1 MSARI
6 RAHCPLPTCQSQGAL
21 GVNELISTCVDKI
34 NNVFSIADD
43 LEGYVHLLS
52 KVTASKNSKVT
63 FFYCHIQTDENTK
76 VCAVCYSPEKSINI
90 QQAYKNKSQVKI
102 SGVKAS
108 VTKRFHA
115 GLDEYTIT
123 KKAKIMPSSP
133 TFEYNEALSSTVFTR
148 LSTAALFK
156 FSELQMRCSLKKLLF
171 VNYRR
176 TFNNKINKF

>member
-1 MSARI
+1 MSGRI
-6 RAHCPLPTCQSQGAL
+6 VRYPLVNLRAHSGAL
-21 GVNELISTCVDKI
+21 GVNELISACVDKI
-34 NNVFSIADD
+34 NNVFYIADD

-52 KVTASKNSKVT
+52 KVSSSKNSKVT
-63 FFYCHIQTDENTK
+63 FFYCRIQTDENTK
-76 VCAVCYSPEKSINI
+76 VCAVCYLPEKSINI

-133 TFEYNEALSSTVFTR
+133 TFGYNEALSSTVFTH
-148 LSTAALFK
+148 LSTTALFK
-156 FSELQMRCSLKKLLF
+156 FSELQMQCSLKKLLF